1 MILRWTHRVACL
13 VPLIG
18 ASLTHAQAPPTD
30 APSDAPTAAAGESAE
45 QTVRDWPCLDPD
57 LPVEQRVADM
67 LGRMTLEE
75 KAWQLEM
82 DPPAIPRLNIP
93 PNYNWWSEG
102 IHGVGRAGEATVF
115 PAAIAMG
122 ATWDPALIERVASAI
137 ADEARAKHHHSD
149 GGRYRGLTYW
159 FPTVNLIRDPR
170 WGRIEETYSEDPALT
185 TAMGLAVVRGLQGD
199 DPKYLKIA
207 ATPKHFAVHS
217 QETLRFKSIHQVSQR
232 QLREYYLPAFRACFV
247 EGGAVSVMS
256 AFNGVNGRPCT
267 ANRWLLTELLREEW
281 GFEGAVVTDWGAPRL
296 LRKGY
301 ELVET
306 DAEAAALSLIAGVD
320 VLCEHRPMAE
330 HVLSAIER
338 GLIDEAVV
346 DQAVGRNLAVR
357 MRLGLFDPPRRVPFA
372 QVPAETIGKPEHVE
386 LARQLCEQS
395 VVLLKNEPADGVT
408 GDRPLLPLDG
418 RMLSSVA
425 VVGPYAE
432 NFLFGAY
439 SGKPANPPI
448 GLVEGLRERLDP
460 RVLLHHVPWHRKARG
475 QRKQRII
482 EDSLEAAFEAD
493 VAIVV
498 VGLSRRIE
506 REGSDRQDMGLPRDE
521 QEFVQRVLAA
531 NPATVVVLQNGSPV
545 TINWIDE
552 HAPAILEA
560 WYPGEQGGRAI
571 ARVLLG
577 DVSPAARLPM
587 TFYDSLDQLP
597 PIDDY
602 DITRGRTYMYLE
614 DQPLYPFGHGLT
626 YTRFDYTSLRI
637 TPGQLAIN
645 RITPV
650 TGDGKPV
657 VNVSFDL
664 TNAGEHD
671 SDEVAQLYLRDVES
685 SMTQPRKKLVGFQ
698 RVHVPAGQTRR
709 VTLPITARDLA
720 YWDESAAGWR
730 IEPGAFELQAGASAA
745 DVRLR
750 GELVVE

>member
-1 MILRWTHRVACL
+1 VIALAL
-13 VPLIG
+13 LGG
-18 ASLTHAQAPPTD
+18 ASLLHAQEPTSD
-30 APSDAPTAAAGESAE
+30 APASDAPTGPPRDEVSP
-45 QTVRDWPCLDPD
+45 DWPCLDPD
-57 LPVEQRVADM
+57 LPVAQRVADM

-82 DPPAIPRLNIP
+82 APPGIPRLGIP

-122 ATWDPALIERVASAI
+122 ATWDPALIERVASTI

-159 FPTVNLIRDPR
+159 FPTVNLVRDPR

-199 DPKYLKIA
+199 HPKYLKIA

-217 QETLRFKSIHQVSQR
+217 QETLRFKSIHHVSER

-267 ANRWLLTELLREEW
+267 ANRWLLTELLREQW

-296 LRKGY
+296 LRRGY
-301 ELVET
+301 GLVET

-320 VLCEHRPMAE
+320 VLCEHKPIAP
-330 HVLSAIER
+330 HVLRALED
-338 GLIDEAVV
+338 GLIDEAVI
-346 DQAVGRNLAVR
+346 DQAVARNLTVR
-357 MRLGLFDPPRRVPFA
+357 MRLGLFDPPQRVPFA
-372 QVPAETIGKPEHVE
+372 QVPPETIGKPEHVE
-386 LARQLCEQS
+386 LARELCERS
-395 VVLLKNEPADGVT
+395 VVLLKNEPAEGVT

-418 RMLSSVA
+418 RMLRSVA

-460 RVLLHHVPWHRKARG
+460 RVLLHHVPWKRKARG
-475 QRKQRII
+475 QEKQRII

-506 REGSDRQDMGLPRDE
+506 REGSDRQDMDLPRDE

-577 DVSPAARLPM
+577 DVSPAARLPV
-587 TFYDSLDQLP
+587 TFYKSLDQLP

-602 DITRGRTYMYLE
+602 DITNDRTYMYLPDE
-614 DQPLYPFGHGLT
+614 PLYPFGHGLT
-626 YTRFDYTSLRI
+626 YTRFDYTRLRI
-637 TPGQLAIN
+637 TPDRLALSEM
-645 RITPV
+645 TPV
-650 TGDGKPV
+650 REDGEPV
-657 VNVSFDL
+657 ATVTFDL
-664 TNAGEHD
+664 ANVGPRD

-685 SMTQPRKKLVGFQ
+685 SLTQPRKKLIAFKRLPVS
-698 RVHVPAGQTRR
+698 AGQTRP
-709 VTLPITARDLA
+709 VTLPITPRDLA
-720 YWDESAAGWR
+720 YWDEDADGWR
-730 IEPGAFELQAGASAA
+730 IEPGTFELQVGASSA
-745 DVRLR
+745 DIRLR
-750 GELVVE
+750 GELTVE